1 MEKILNILQGV
12 DRFVL
17 ALLKAF
23 AILCFISL
31 TILISANVFVRFVP
45 VISLHWF
52 DEIIEL
58 LYAYMIFY
66 GAAALWITREHISVG
81 DFYGA
86 ASLWITREH
95 ISVGDWMSGRLIKSP
110 KAIRIYRLI
119 LECLVLMFALI
130 FLFYSRRLTDMAL
143 DVTNVFAIPKKV
155 LYSCMPISGLVMVVY
170 SLRNIAMEIAGIKTG
185 EALHP

>member
-1 MEKILNILQGV
+1 MEKIINILQGV

-17 ALLKAF
+17 RLLKAF
-23 AILCFISL
+23 TILCFILL
-31 TILISANVFVRFVP
+31 TLLITANVFVRFVP

-81 DFYGA
+81 D
-86 ASLWITREH
+86 
-95 ISVGDWMSGRLIKSP
+95 WMTGRLIKSQ

-119 LECLVLMFALI
+119 LECLVLVFVLI
-130 FLFYSRRLTDMAL
+130 FLFYSLRLTNLAL

-155 LYSCMPISGLVMVVY
+155 LYSCMPISGFVMMVY
-170 SLRNIAMEIAGIKTG
+170 SLRDIAVKIAGIKTG
-185 EALHP
+185 EAAGT

>member
-1 MEKILNILQGV
+1 MEKILNVLQGL

-17 ALLKAF
+17 ALLKAIT
-23 AILCFISL
+23 ILCFIVL

-52 DEIIEL
+52 DEIIEM

-66 GAAALWITREHISVG
+66 GAAALWITREH
-81 DFYGA
+81 F
-86 ASLWITREH
+86 
-95 ISVGDWMSGRLIKSP
+95 SVGDWISRRLIRSP
-110 KAIRIYRLI
+110 KTIRIYRLI
-119 LECLVLMFALI
+119 LESLVLVFALI
-130 FLFYSRRLTDMAL
+130 FLFYSRRLTDMAQ

-170 SLRNIAMEIAGIKTG
+170 SMRNIAVEIAGTKTG
-185 EALHP
+185 EATNP

>member
-23 AILCFISL
+23 AILCFILL

-45 VISLHWF
+45 VMSLHWF

-58 LYAYMIFY
+58 LYAYMVFY
-66 GAAALWITREHISVG
+66 GAAA
-81 DFYGA
+81 
-86 ASLWITREH
+86 LWITREH

-119 LECLVLMFALI
+119 LECLVLAFALI
-130 FLFYSRRLTDMAL
+130 FLFYSRRLTGMAL

-170 SLRNIAMEIAGIKTG
+170 SLRNIAVEIAGIKTG
-185 EALHP
+185 EAAHP

>member
-23 AILCFISL
+23 AILCFILL

-58 LYAYMIFY
+58 LYAYLIFY
-66 GAAALWITREHISVG
+66 GAAALWITREHI
-81 DFYGA
+81 
-86 ASLWITREH
+86 R
-95 ISVGDWMSGRLIKSP
+95 VGDWMSGRLIKSP
-110 KAIRIYRLI
+110 MAIRIYRLI
-119 LECLVLMFALI
+119 LECLVLAFALI

-155 LYSCMPISGLVMVVY
+155 LYSCMPISGIVMVVY
-170 SLRNIAMEIAGIKTG
+170 SLRNIAVEIAGIKTG
-185 EALHP
+185 EAAHP

>member
-1 MEKILNILQGV
+1 MEKMLSVLQGL

-17 ALLKAF
+17 AVLKTF
-23 AILCFISL
+23 TILCFIVL
-31 TILISANVFVRFVP
+31 TLLISANVFVRFLP

-58 LYAYMIFY
+58 LYAYIVFY
-66 GAAALWITREHISVG
+66 GAAALWITREH
-81 DFYGA
+81 F
-86 ASLWITREH
+86 
-95 ISVGDWMSGRLIKSP
+95 SVGDWISGRLIKSP
-110 KAIRIYRLI
+110 KAIRIYRLM
-119 LECLVLMFALI
+119 LECMALLFALI

-170 SLRNIAMEIAGIKTG
+170 SLRNIAVEIAGIKTG
-185 EALHP
+185 EATHP

>member
-1 MEKILNILQGV
+1 MKKMLNILQGM

-23 AILCFISL
+23 TILCFIVL
-31 TILISANVFVRFVP
+31 TLLISANVFVRFVP

-81 DFYGA
+81 D
-86 ASLWITREH
+86 WI
-95 ISVGDWMSGRLIKSP
+95 SDRLIKSP

-119 LECLVLMFALI
+119 LESLVLTFALI
-130 FLFYSRRLTDMAL
+130 FLFYSRRLTDMAQ

-170 SLRNIAMEIAGIKTG
+170 SLRNIAVEITGIKTG
-185 EALHP
+185 EAMHP